1 MKDPA
6 FRPVIALTLGDPNG
20 IGPEVV
26 LKTLSESRLFTFCEP
41 VLVGPISLWKATS
54 KALAF
59 QFSFRSVKPFEPL
72 PERKSGE
79 LLVVDLPL
87 PDGFE
92 PKPGHLDAL
101 AGQLSMQAV
110 EMAVDLCKSDWAH
123 AMVTAPISKE
133 AIQRGGYHVPGHTEF
148 IAERCGKMV
157 PTMMMVAGSLRVALL
172 TAHIP
177 LREVPQRVTRPAIVK
192 RLLRIQDALQRDF
205 GIERPRI
212 AVLGLNPHAGDGG
225 VLGSEELDIIVP
237 ALSEACDKGVLAFGA
252 FPADGFFATA
262 QYRAYDAVLALYHDQ
277 GLIPFKTIAFE
288 EGVNYTAGL
297 PIVRTSPDHG
307 TAFDLAGQNKANPAS
322 LRSALLVAI
331 DVARYRSLRR
341 ERA

>member
-1 MKDPA
+1 MKEAA
-6 FRPVIALTLGDPNG
+6 FRPVVALTLGDPNG

-26 LKTLSESRLFTFCEP
+26 LKTLSESRLFTFCQP
-41 VLVGPISLWKATS
+41 VLVGPVSLWKAAAM
-54 KALAF
+54 ALELT
-59 QFSFRSVKPFEPL
+59 FSFRTVKATEPL

-79 LLVVDLPL
+79 LFVLDLPL
-87 PDGFE
+87 PDGFVAY
-92 PKPGHLDAL
+92 PGHLDAL

-110 EMAVDLCKSDWAH
+110 EVAVDVCKSGWAH

-133 AIQRGGYHVPGHTEF
+133 AIQRGGYQVPGHTEF
-148 IAERCGKMV
+148 IAERCGKVV

-225 VLGSEELDIIVP
+225 VLGTEELDIIVP
-237 ALSEACDKGVLAFGA
+237 ALSEACDRGVLAFGA

-277 GLIPFKTIAFE
+277 GLVPFKTIAFE

-322 LRSALLVAI
+322 FRSALLVAI

-341 ERA
+341 DRA